1 MIQLRPY
8 ESRDARTIISWI
20 GDEVAFRK
28 WCADRYEDYPITAY
42 DIDRQYASADPDRF
56 FPMTAFDETGI
67 VGHLIMRYTDEEK
80 HILRFGFIIIDDKR
94 RGQGI
99 GGQMLK
105 AAIRYAF
112 EVLQANRSRWVY
124 SKTIHPLITVTGLS
138 DFATL
143 RQITQSTITS
153 LMRIGNA
160 LNWNYTELYKRK
172 ETEQ

>member
-112 EVLQANRSRWVY
+112 EVLQANKITLGVFENNPSAYHCYRSVGFCDIETDNAEYYHIFDEDWKCLELELHR
-124 SKTIHPLITVTGLS
+124 TV
-138 DFATL
+138 
-143 RQITQSTITS
+143 
-153 LMRIGNA
+153 
-160 LNWNYTELYKRK
+160 
-172 ETEQ
+172 